1 MSEDV
6 PRPVIDPT
14 LPEALR
20 ERIARDSHAPE
31 PPPRRANGDV
41 VTRSLRVR
49 EGAVQVLAVGFT
61 AGVAAAAGGWPLGL
75 LITTVILMAQVLVFV
90 CAEDTH
96 PATRLLGVTAGAGTV
111 VSTPVLAVAAHD
123 AVTAV
128 PWLVFGVFVALVGTD
143 AATSRVRE
151 PLADHEGQVVLPDDV
166 SDVDHAQ
173 LVAVQRTIDRV
184 ASARHEI
191 GGDSLDTDRALAVLR
206 DQEWRIASLLARQ
219 RELRRAHL
227 RRWQRAASP
236 RVRQALRPQRAQL
249 EAVDAAVRA
258 RVEQITEYGRMVDQA
273 VAAHQEWEQCQEAVD
288 STAEYTEHLAS
299 AAFLDTR
306 SADLRELAATT
317 EAARRVRDERV
328 RRLVDHDLTAGV
340 PGAWPGPGDDVPGDD
355 VTRTDMPGA
364 DVAGAGSRVSAGSDR
379 LGP

>member
-31 PPPRRANGDV
+31 PPPRRANGDI

-61 AGVAAAAGGWPLGL
+61 AALATAAGGWPLGL
-75 LITTVILMAQVLVFV
+75 LVTTVILMAQVLVFV

-96 PATRLLGVTAGAGTV
+96 RATRVLGVAAGAGTV
-111 VSTPVLAVAAHD
+111 VSTPILAVAAYD
-123 AVTAV
+123 SVSAV
-128 PWLVFGVFVALVGTD
+128 PWLVFGVFVALVGAD
-143 AATSRVRE
+143 AATARVRE
-151 PLADHEGQVVLPDDV
+151 PLADHEGLVVLPDDV
-166 SDVDHAQ
+166 SDADHAH

-184 ASARHEI
+184 AAARHEI
-191 GGDSLDTDRALAVLR
+191 GGGDSLDTDRALAVLR

-236 RVRQALRPQRAQL
+236 RVREALRPQRAQL
-249 EAVDAAVRA
+249 EAVAAAVRA
-258 RVEQITEYGRMVDQA
+258 RVEQITEYGRLVDQA
-273 VAAHQEWEQCQEAVD
+273 VAAHREWEQCQEAVD
-288 STAEYTEHLAS
+288 STAEYAEHLAS
-299 AAFLDTR
+299 AVFLDTR
-306 SADLRELAATT
+306 SADLRELTATT

-328 RRLVDHDLTAGV
+328 RRLVDHDLTAGA
-340 PGAWPGPGDDVPGDD
+340 PGAWPD
-355 VTRTDMPGA
+355 PGA
-364 DVAGAGSRVSAGSDR
+364 DVPGTDVPGADVPGAGSRVSAGSDR
-379 LGP
+379 LGA

>member
-14 LPEALR
+14 LPEASR

-31 PPPRRANGDV
+31 PPPRRRNGDV

-61 AGVAAAAGGWPLGL
+61 AGLAAAAGGWPLGL
-75 LITTVILMAQVLVFV
+75 LITAVILMAQVLVFV

-96 PATRLLGVTAGAGTV
+96 PATRILGVTAGAGAV
-111 VSTPVLAVAAHD
+111 VSAPVLAVAAHD

-128 PWLVFGVFVALVGTD
+128 PWVVFGVFAALVGTD
-143 AATSRVRE
+143 AVTARVRE
-151 PLADHEGQVVLPDDV
+151 PLADHEGLVVLPDDV
-166 SDVDHAQ
+166 SEVDHAH
-173 LVAVQRTIDRV
+173 LVAVQHTIDRV
-184 ASARHEI
+184 VAARNEI
-191 GGDSLDTDRALAVLR
+191 GGDSLDTDRALVVLR
-206 DQEWRIASLLARQ
+206 EQEWRIASLLARQ

-236 RVRQALRPQRAQL
+236 RVREALRPQRAQL

-258 RVEQITEYGRMVDQA
+258 RVEQIAEYGRLVDRA
-273 VAAHQEWEQCQEAVD
+273 VAAHREWEQCQEAVD
-288 STAEYTEHLAS
+288 STVEYTEHLAS
-299 AAFLDTR
+299 AAFLDAR
-306 SADLRELAATT
+306 PADLRELTATT

-328 RRLVDHDLTAGV
+328 RRLVDHGLTAGV
-340 PGAWPGPGDDVPGDD
+340 PGSWPDPDAGASGGAA
-355 VTRTDMPGA
+355 PGA
-364 DVAGAGSRVSAGSDR
+364 RVPGAGSRVSAGSDR